1 MDCETARKNMN
12 GFLKGTLKSLE
23 QRRTYYHVQKC
34 SECKEVLLDEFSF
47 YTTFNDLD
55 TDLDFNYVKGFEKF
69 LKGIKDNIEI
79 NDAEIKLRYILL
91 SILICIIFIIIL
103 FIAVRLA
110 YL

>member
-12 GFLKGTLKSLE
+12 GFLRGTLKSLE
-23 QRRTYYHVQKC
+23 QRRTYYHIEKC

-69 LKGIKDNIEI
+69 LRNVKEKIESGDEELKI
-79 NDAEIKLRYILL
+79 RYTIL
-91 SILICIIFIIIL
+91 SILICILFIIIL
-103 FIAVRLA
+103 YLAIRLVYA
-110 YL
+110 